1 MCYLCLQDF
10 EFELPVKPNLDQKKK
25 RLKKIKSMLN
35 LAVWMGAV
43 EDNMNA
49 DERTLCESKV
59 EELKEEQYRLSREF

>member
-25 RLKKIKSMLN
+25 RLLKVKN
-35 LAVWMGAV
+35 LLQLASYMSAV
-43 EDNMNA
+43 ESILP
-49 DERTLCESKV
+49 EEEKTLCEDKV